1 MRFNWILRLYPSA
14 WRRRYQEEM
23 QALLEMHTI
32 TIATVLDLLF
42 GAIDAWLDP
51 TYRTKGKNTTQ
62 MFLDTLTKSISL
74 FDKFSTRAQKIVS
87 LAGEEAQQLQHT
99 MVGTEHLL
107 LGLLREGESSAAHV
121 LEELGVTLE
130 DVREAV
136 ETAQK
141 QSNAI
146 MQGEIMLSPHA
157 KMALKMAIAEAD
169 LSHPQT
175 DFPLLGTQYMLT
187 SKAAQIVQNA
197 KVPPTLEELGVT
209 VEKVREAIEKAQ
221 ERGDSIVPIQIETGM
236 APFANKPENADDW
249 HHPFIRIDTENLL
262 LGLLRVPE
270 STAVR
275 ILQGLDVPSPNDI
288 RKLLY
293 LEHSTTW
300 QTYNQGY
307 AQRFTRQARRAWS
320 LSQEEARRCQDG
332 YIGSHHLL
340 LGLVGEGSGIAAS
353 VLVQMGVELSEM
365 RKEIERMYGRGD
377 SIVAD
382 DIKLTQHL
390 KDIIELASNE
400 ARRLNHRS
408 IGTGHLLL
416 VLMREEDGLEAGILE
431 SLGVDLDRMRLEIRR
446 TFSEQ
451 TNVPEQ
457 EVEVVIDEMDE
468 KELYAP
474 YASIALI
481 ERDLQRRELGK
492 TLLAVYPFTLEA
504 RDVLAIAHIEATRL
518 DQSVG
523 PEHLLVGLAYLTFRD
538 NGPVSEVLKDAGI
551 NFAKAQAAVENRS
564 GQGAPSVVLLQNPLC
579 TACLLLAADEA
590 ERREG
595 RGTQIKSEHLLL
607 GLLRE
612 EQGIIA
618 DLLSDLG
625 TSVEIVRIKVLSHL
639 GDRDSAGMRQAEN

>member
-51 TYRTKGKNTTQ
+51 TYRTKGKNTSQ

-99 MVGTEHLL
+99 TVGTEHLL
-107 LGLLREGESSAAHV
+107 LGLLREGESSAARV

-130 DVREAV
+130 NVREAV
-136 ETAQK
+136 K
-141 QSNAI
+141 QSNGI
-146 MQGEIMLSPHA
+146 MQSEIMLSPHA

-169 LSHPQT
+169 RSHPQT

-187 SKAAQIVQNA
+187 SKAAQIVQDA

-209 VEKVREAIEKAQ
+209 VEKVREAVEKAQ

-249 HHPFIRIDTENLL
+249 HHPLMRIDTENLL

-270 STAVR
+270 STAMQ

-307 AQRFTRQARRAWS
+307 AQRFTRPARRAWS

-416 VLMREEDGLEAGILE
+416 VLLREEDGLEAGILE

-446 TFSEQ
+446 AFSEQ

-457 EVEVVIDEMDE
+457 EAEVAIDEMGE
-468 KELYAP
+468 KGLYAP
-474 YASIALI
+474 YASIASI

-504 RDVLAIAHIEATRL
+504 RDVLHIAHIEATRL

-551 NFAKAQAAVENRS
+551 NFAKAQAAVENRN
-564 GQGAPSVVLLQNPLC
+564 GQGAPSVVLLQSTLC

-595 RGTQIKSEHLLL
+595 QGTQIKSEHLLL

-625 TSVEIVRIKVLSHL
+625 TSVEIVRIKVLSHPMIL
-639 GDRDSAGMRQAEN
+639 CSFAS